1 VKFALMVLASFAV
14 QWHTQP
20 GVQYV
25 VERKALVES
34 WQGVVDT
41 FEVVSTFTGPL
52 DTIPAITGVNY
63 YTGRAMSGIE
73 RSHVISTL
81 YLDYAPDDVSYV
93 DIKSAN
99 AWQGDTLC
107 YIKTRMQSKFWV
119 CAYSFKGGKPVAVEC
134 ECAFDYNADGI
145 VNLSDV
151 VRFGTLYFEHVYTLI
166 DFASFGEV
174 YQKASKLNWRA

>member
-14 QWHTQP
+14 QWQVQP

-25 VERKALVES
+25 VERQAGAVY
-34 WQGVVDT
+34 QPVDT
-41 FEVVSTFTGPL
+41 FTG
-52 DTIPAITGVNY
+52 DYSTIPAITGANY

-81 YLDYAPDDVSYV
+81 YLDFAPGDLSTV
-93 DIKSAN
+93 DIRSAN
-99 AWQGDTLC
+99 VWQGDTLC
-107 YIKTRMQSKFWV
+107 YVKTRMSCKWWH
-119 CAYSFKGGKPVAVEC
+119 CAYTIKGGKIEAVEC
-134 ECAFDYNADGI
+134 ECTFDFNADGI

-151 VRFGTLYFEHVYTLI
+151 VRFGTLYFEHVYTLS

-174 YQKASKLNWRA
+174 YQRASKVNWRA

>member
-1 VKFALMVLASFAV
+1 MRLTLLLIASFV
-14 QWHTQP
+14 IQWHTQP

-25 VERKALVES
+25 VERQVQTA
-34 WQGVVDT
+34 WQPVDT
-41 FEVVSTFTGPL
+41 FTADYS
-52 DTIPAITGVNY
+52 TIPAITGVNY

-81 YLDYAPDDVSYV
+81 YLGYAPDDVSYV

-99 AWQGDTLC
+99 VWQGDTLC
-107 YIKTRMQSKFWV
+107 YIKTRMQSRFWD

-134 ECAFDYNADGI
+134 ECTFDFNADGI

-151 VRFGTLYFEHVYTLI
+151 VRFGTLYFQHVYTLS

-174 YQKASKLNWRA
+174 YGRASKLNWRS

>member
-1 VKFALMVLASFAV
+1 MRLTLLILASFV
-14 QWHTQP
+14 IQWQVQP

-25 VERKALVES
+25 VERNVA
-34 WQGVVDT
+34 GVYQPVDT
-41 FEVVSTFTGPL
+41 FTG
-52 DTIPAITGVNY
+52 DYSTIPAITGVNY

-99 AWQGDTLC
+99 VWNGDTLC
-107 YIKTRMQSKFWV
+107 YVKTRMQSKWWE

-134 ECAFDYNADGI
+134 ECTLDFNSSGK
-145 VNLSDV
+145 VELSDLI
-151 VRFGTLYFEHVYTLI
+151 RFGTGYFVGAYNLS

-174 YQKASKLNWRA
+174 YQRASKVNWRGI